1 MRLRTAT
8 KDDLQAIVAL
18 LADDVLGAT
27 RERLED
33 PLPAAY
39 VEAFDAI
46 ERQSGNRII
55 VAVDDN
61 DDVMGCLQL
70 TLTPGLA
77 RHGMMRATI
86 EAVRI
91 ARNHRNTGLGEQM
104 FRFAIDE
111 AKKAGCGLVQLTT
124 DRTRPDAHRFYE
136 RLGFEPS
143 HIGMKLNL

>member
-8 KDDLQAIVAL
+8 KVDLQAIVAL
-18 LADDVLGAT
+18 LADDILGET

-33 PLPAAY
+33 PLPSSYA
-39 VEAFDAI
+39 EAFDAI
-46 ERQSGNRII
+46 ERQSGNQII

-77 RHGMMRATI
+77 RLGMTRATI

-91 ARNHRNTGLGEQM
+91 ARDHRGSGLGEQM

-124 DRTRPDAHRFYE
+124 DRARPDAHRFYE
-136 RLGFEPS
+136 KLGFEPS
-143 HIGMKLNL
+143 HIGMKLKL

>member
-1 MRLRTAT
+1 MKFRPATA
-8 KDDLQAIVAL
+8 DDLHAVVKL

-33 PLPAAY
+33 PLPAPY
-39 VEAFDAI
+39 TEAFKAI
-46 ERQSGNRII
+46 DGQPGNQVL
-55 VAVDDN
+55 VAVDEDDN
-61 DDVMGCLQL
+61 VIGCLQL

-77 RHGMMRATI
+77 RLGMTRATI

-104 FRFAIDE
+104 FMFAIDE

-124 DRTRPDAHRFYE
+124 DRARPDAHRFYE
-136 RLGFEPS
+136 KLGFEPS
-143 HIGMKLNL
+143 HIGMKLSL